1 MCKISSCGNV
11 PELWERFS
19 RDPTFDTV
27 NAPFAVAFPEQR
39 QRHFETDLQHASAR
53 QSHLLPM
60 RILVVEDDQLVG
72 DAVRRAVTLAG
83 YAADH
88 VSTAERAKAA
98 LHAEG
103 FDLAI
108 IDVGLPGED
117 GLALVRDLRRR
128 GRNLPV
134 LMLTARDGLSDRV
147 SALDLGADD
156 YLTKPFQVAELLA
169 RCRALVRRANG
180 IASSRLSFG
189 GLTLDLARKEVA
201 NDGVPLDLT
210 RREWS
215 ILECLV
221 LNAGHVVSKERLLSA
236 IASWSEELT
245 PNAVEVYV
253 SRLRAKL
260 GAAAVIRVV
269 RGLGYRLDD
278 CGG

>member
-1 MCKISSCGNV
+1 
-11 PELWERFS
+11 
-19 RDPTFDTV
+19 
-27 NAPFAVAFPEQR
+27 
-39 QRHFETDLQHASAR
+39 
-53 QSHLLPM
+53 M

-221 LNAGHVVSKERLLSA
+221 LNAGHVVSKDRLLSA

-260 GAAAVIRVV
+260 GDAAVIRVV

>member
-1 MCKISSCGNV
+1 
-11 PELWERFS
+11 
-19 RDPTFDTV
+19 
-27 NAPFAVAFPEQR
+27 
-39 QRHFETDLQHASAR
+39 
-53 QSHLLPM
+53 M

-72 DAVRRAVTLAG
+72 DAVRRALTLAG
-83 YAADH
+83 YAVDH
-88 VSTAERAKAA
+88 VSTAESAKAA

-108 IDVGLPGED
+108 VDIGLPGQD
-117 GLALVRDLRRR
+117 GLELVRDLRRR
-128 GRNLPV
+128 GRNLPL
-134 LMLTARDGLSDRV
+134 LMLTARDGVSDRV

-180 IASSRLSFG
+180 VASTRLTFG

-201 NDGVPLDLT
+201 NGDVPLDLT

-260 GAAAVIRVV
+260 GEAAVIRVI

-278 CGG
+278 CGS